1 MIRKNDV
8 YFYRYIKRYFSF
20 DNDNVFSFLC
30 EIIHDKYHP
39 LNMIILLFCDTIL
52 FKWILM
58 LKYLIKRGAF

>member
-20 DNDNVFSFLC
+20 DNDNVFSFLY
-30 EIIHDKYHP
+30 EIIHDKYYP
-39 LNMIILLFCDTIL
+39 LNMIILSFCYTIL